1 MNDDLFFHNM
11 IASADWSLFPF
22 NGQLTRSRKVQIV
35 LNSLM
40 PSLIIET
47 GTYRGVTTEYLYSIS
62 NIPVVSIEIDKDFF
76 DAAMQRFAASGTLK
90 GIELI
95 HGHSVTC
102 LKELFKRDN
111 FKEKGLFVYLDAHWG
126 EDLPLFEELILF
138 SGWDPPIV
146 ILIDDFKVE
155 KFPMYGFD
163 SYNDVAICS
172 ENLPHLARFKLFV
185 PSESHLVE
193 TGARRGSGYLLNK
206 SAITLLPLQFF
217 EGLEEI
223 HF

>member
-1 MNDDLFFHNM
+1 M
-11 IASADWSLFPF
+11 IASADWALFPF

-40 PSLIIET
+40 PNLIVET
-47 GTYRGVTTEYLYSIS
+47 GTYIGVTTEYLYSIS
-62 NIPVVSIEIDKDFF
+62 SIPVVSIEINKDFF
-76 DAAMQRFAASGTLK
+76 DAAMLKFARSGTLK

-95 HGHSVTC
+95 HGDSVTC
-102 LKELFKRDN
+102 LKELIKRDN

-126 EDLPLFEELILF
+126 EDLPLFEELALF
-138 SGWDPPIV
+138 SGWKPPSA

-155 KFPMYGFD
+155 KFSMYGFD
-163 SYNDVAICS
+163 SYDDVVICS
-172 ENLPHLARFKLFV
+172 ENLPPVVGFKLFV
-185 PSESHLVE
+185 PSESHLTE
-193 TGARRGSGYLLNK
+193 TGARRGTGYLLNE

-223 HF
+223 PF